1 MLKENSTFTIMNGKR
16 YTYILIFI
24 VAVILATL
32 AIQVYWNIKNYED
45 TAAQVHRDLQ
55 TALDKSIEDYYT
67 IQAKRNTISF
77 FNTDKDGWSSD
88 RMKQIFD
95 AMDVTKE
102 SKEGIKMIDSI
113 KLSGITVI
121 RGSEMDSVKPIKNPK
136 SRSHID
142 IRSDVPFPEKKKRFN
157 NSKDSVKIISRSS
170 EFLRF
175 DDNAVTGELKELTNR
190 LVFSMTSNQLDLER
204 LDSLYNHELVEKDI
218 NVNYQLRYND
228 GDSLFLKGDS
238 LKTTKMIKSESPFFY
253 KDASLE
259 ICYAGQAMTILKRSL
274 TGILLSSL
282 LILAVISCL
291 FYMLYVIRKQK
302 QLSLIKN
309 DLISNITHEFK
320 TPIATASAALEGV
333 QNFTASGDVEKSD
346 RYLNVGREQ
355 LAKLNLMVE
364 KLLETATIDSENL
377 ALQKTEVSI
386 IHLLTDALNRYESTT
401 DKSVELKYQ
410 QETMVIYADEFH
422 LENAIN
428 NLLDN
433 AVKYGGQQIEV
444 GVALNK
450 ELLTIT
456 ISDSG
461 TQLKSKDAKHLFEKF
476 YRVPQ
481 GDRHNVKGHGI
492 GLFYTRAIIE
502 KHGGT
507 ISLSLN
513 PTTFKIQLPY
523 E

>member
-1 MLKENSTFTIMNGKR
+1 MNGKR
-16 YTYILIFI
+16 YAYVLVLI
-24 VAVILATL
+24 VAVIFATL

-55 TALDKSIEDYYT
+55 TALDKSVEDYYT

-77 FNTDKDGWSSD
+77 FNNDKEGWSSEKVGNIMSAVD
-88 RMKQIFD
+88 F
-95 AMDVTKE
+95 TKAT
-102 SKEGIKMIDSI
+102 KDGIVLQDSSR
-113 KLSGITVI
+113 LTGITVV
-121 RGSEMDSVKPIKNPK
+121 RGAQMDSINLIKNPN
-136 SRSHID
+136 SISHID
-142 IRSDVPFPEKKKRFN
+142 IKNNIPVSKKSELNNISNTKPLRSDTLKPKRSFIETLRISDDEMKGEMQEFQN
-157 NSKDSVKIISRSS
+157 RII
-170 EFLRF
+170 
-175 DDNAVTGELKELTNR
+175 
-190 LVFSMTSNQLDLER
+190 FSMTSNEMNMER
-204 LDSLYNHELVEKDI
+204 LDSIYKKELLQKDI
-218 NVNYQLRYND
+218 AVKYQLRYND
-228 GDSLFLKGDS
+228 GDSLFFEGDS
-238 LKTTKMIKSESPFFY
+238 LKSDFVIKSESALFY

-259 ICYAGQAMTILKRSL
+259 MNYAGQAMTILKRNL
-274 TGILLSSL
+274 TGMLLSTV

-333 QNFTASGDVEKSD
+333 QNFTISGDTEKSD

-355 LAKLNLMVE
+355 LNKLNLMVE

-377 ALQKTEVSI
+377 ALQKT
-386 IHLLTDALNRYESTT
+386 DLNINQLMQEAICRYENTT
-401 DKSVELKYQ
+401 KKSISFNRPEVDPI
-410 QETMVIYADEFH
+410 IYADAFH

-428 NLLDN
+428 NLIDN
-433 AVKYGGQQIEV
+433 ALKYGGDKIAVVIDTFNEH
-444 GVALNK
+444 LFIK
-450 ELLTIT
+450 
-456 ISDSG
+456 ISDNG
-461 TQLKSKDAKHLFEKF
+461 NGLKTRDARHLFEKF

-481 GDRHNVKGHGI
+481 GDRHNIKGHGI

-507 ISLSLN
+507 ISLNLN
-513 PTTFKIQLPY
+513 PTTFKIELPN